1 MSTILEDL
9 RVSLGIP
16 VDNLSF
22 DTELL
27 ININAAKSTLVQ
39 LGVTELDISIDDT
52 TTWPVFNVDV
62 VGELSKE
69 YLVVKV
75 RTIFDSIPSETIQN
89 TMAQHLKELESR
101 IRHEIEEDADV

>member
-27 ININAAKSTLVQ
+27 IGINAAKSTLVQ
-39 LGVTELDISIDDT
+39 LGVTELDITIDDT

-62 VGELSKE
+62 VGELSKQ
-69 YLVVKV
+69 YLLINL
-75 RTIFDSIPSETIQN
+75 RTIFDPIASETIQS
-89 TMAQHLKELESR
+89 TMDRRLKELESR